1 MTQDWKSA
9 ISRRPVLSGILAAL
23 GIAIVGGVAYE
34 APQLSRRRY
43 KPSPFDDLLAK
54 LPDRDNAGRI
64 GAAVVAETS
73 AFNAESTARVLRARL
88 AATPLADAMSADF
101 IQNRMIEVRGWILPE
116 TLADLCAL
124 AAKAA

>member
-23 GIAIVGGVAYE
+23 AVAVVGGIAYE
-34 APQLSRRRY
+34 APRLSRRTY

-64 GAAVVAETS
+64 GAAVIAETPGFS
-73 AFNAESTARVLRARL
+73 AEPTARALRTRL
-88 AATPLADAMSADF
+88 AATSLADAMSADL
-101 IQNRMIEVRGWILPE
+101 NRSRMVEVWGWIVPE

>member
-23 GIAIVGGVAYE
+23 GVAVVGGVAYE
-34 APQLSRRRY
+34 APHWSRHY

-54 LPDRDNAGRI
+54 LPERDNAGRV
-64 GAAVVAETS
+64 GAALIAES
-73 AFNAESTARVLRARL
+73 PGFNAESSARALRAKL
-88 AATPLADAMSADF
+88 ASTSLGDAVSDDLV
-101 IQNRMIEVRGWILPE
+101 QDRVVEVRGWILPQ
-116 TLADLCAL
+116 TLSDLCAL